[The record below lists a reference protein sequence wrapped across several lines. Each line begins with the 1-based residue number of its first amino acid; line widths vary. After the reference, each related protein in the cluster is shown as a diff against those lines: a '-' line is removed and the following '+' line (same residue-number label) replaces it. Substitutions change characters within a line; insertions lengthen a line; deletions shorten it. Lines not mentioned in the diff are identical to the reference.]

1 MQKCIRLGWQMSS
14 KTNKMDN
21 TKRRNFIKLGLT
33 GAALGAIQPLK
44 ATELFSTSFE
54 SKMNGPVVISTWNHG
69 LAANA
74 EAWKILENGGSALD
88 AVEKGV
94 RVTEADLTNRS
105 VGIGGMPDREGH
117 VTLDACIMDE
127 NSRCGS
133 VGFLEGIA
141 HPISVARAVMDKT
154 QHVMLVGSGAK
165 KFALEH
171 GFKTIKTPIPEV
183 KAEYKKWKKENH
195 DLFKKPEINHEN
207 HDTIGMLAL
216 DAHGNLSGACTT
228 SGWAYKLHG
237 RLGDSPIIGAGL
249 FVDNEVG
256 AACATGLGEAIIR
269 IAGSHTVVE
278 LMRHGHTPMEA
289 CKLAVE
295 RIISKHKDLTNLQ
308 CCFLALDRE
317 GNIGSYSVYS
327 GFNYA
332 LKTKTDEKLIDS
344 SFNRNW

>member
-1 MQKCIRLGWQMSS
+1 MEDQ
-14 KTNKMDN
+14 
-21 TKRRNFIKLGLT
+21 KRRKFIKLGL
-33 GAALGAIQPLK
+33 LGAIVGAVQPIK
-44 ATELFSTSFE
+44 AGELIIDSNET
-54 SKMNGPVVISTWNHG
+54 KIKGPIVISTWNHG
-69 LAANA
+69 LAANNA
-74 EAWKILENGGSALD
+74 AWEVLEKGGKAID

-94 RVTEADLTNRS
+94 KVTEADTTNRS
-105 VGIGGMPDREGH
+105 VGIGGMPDRDGH

-133 VGFLEGIA
+133 VAFLEGIA

-165 KFALEH
+165 KFALEQ
-171 GFKTIKTPIPEV
+171 GFSTIKTPLPEV
-183 KAEYKKWKKENH
+183 KAEYKKWKKENQY
-195 DLFKKPEINHEN
+195 LFKKPEINNEN
-207 HDTIGMLAL
+207 HDTIGMLAM
-216 DAHGNLSGACTT
+216 DVDGNLSGACTT

-237 RLGDSPIIGAGL
+237 RVGDSPIIGAGL
-249 FVDNEVG
+249 FIDNEIG

-278 LMRHGHTPMEA
+278 LMRQGHSPMEA

-308 CCFLALDRE
+308 CCFLALDKN
-317 GNIGSYSVYS
+317 GNVGSCSVYN

-332 LKTKTDEKLIDS
+332 LKSKTDEKMIDAP
-344 SFNRNW
+344 FNRSW

>member
-1 MQKCIRLGWQMSS
+1 ME
-14 KTNKMDN
+14 DD
-21 TKRRNFIKLGLT
+21 KRRNFLKLGLI
-33 GAALGAIQPLK
+33 GAVVGAIQPLK
-44 ATELFSTSFE
+44 AGGLFTRSFE
-54 SKMNGPVVISTWNHG
+54 TKIDGPLVVSTWNHG

-74 EAWKILENGGSALD
+74 AAWEILSKGGKALD

-94 RVTEADLTNRS
+94 RVTEADVTNRS
-105 VGIGGMPDREGH
+105 VGIGGMPDRDGH

-127 NSRCGS
+127 ESRCGA
-133 VGFLEGIA
+133 VGFLEGID
-141 HPISVARAVMDKT
+141 HPISVARAIMEKT

-171 GFKTIKTPIPEV
+171 GFGQIKTPIPPV
-183 KAEYKKWKKENH
+183 KEEYKKWKKENQ

-207 HDTIGMLAL
+207 HDTIGLLAL
-216 DAHGNLSGACTT
+216 DIHGNLSGACTT

-249 FVDNEVG
+249 FVDNEIG

-278 LMRHGHTPMEA
+278 LMRHGHSPMDA
-289 CKLAVE
+289 CRLAVE
-295 RIISKHKDLTNLQ
+295 RIIAKHKDLTNLQ
-308 CCFLALDRE
+308 CGFLAIDKN
-317 GNIGSYSVYS
+317 GNVGAYSVYN

-332 LKTKTDEKLIDS
+332 LKTNKEEKLVDA
-344 SFNRNW
+344 SFNRSW